1 MAISTKDSASLLL
14 NDLNVEGETFFF
26 LYSNPFEKDCT
37 KVWPI
42 IKSSILADEVHRRL
56 ALASGVFVIMRTQ
69 SCLILI
75 LDKL

>member
-1 MAISTKDSASLLL
+1 MLKEKHFFSYTQTSL
-14 NDLNVEGETFFF
+14 NKNVQ
-26 LYSNPFEKDCT
+26 

-42 IKSSILADEVHRRL
+42 IKSSILADGVHRRL

>member
-1 MAISTKDSASLLL
+1 M
-14 NDLNVEGETFFF
+14 
-26 LYSNPFEKDCT
+26 
-37 KVWPI
+37 
-42 IKSSILADEVHRRL
+42 KSSILADEVHRRL